1 MHGEG
6 KWRPFDRT
14 GVGTGFRIRASD
26 CWRIV
31 RRSRGVAMTIIKEE
45 DVVSLGISPAQCV
58 EWAKSSFLSKPR
70 ADMPP
75 KISVHPFQDS
85 FYTAMPCYHPDIGR
99 VGVKVISRV
108 VGGVP
113 AVKSKLMLFD
123 APTGEMLALIDT
135 NWVTSMRTGAVA
147 ALAAKTFASNFD
159 RATFGFV
166 GLGVIGKAVLR
177 CLLSIRKTPC
187 DIWLLKYKDQGV
199 RFSKDFESSDV
210 RFHVVDSREELIAN
224 TSVLFSCVTVMREQ
238 FLPADA
244 YPSGYLCV
252 PVHTQGFQDCDLVF
266 DRVFGDDARQ
276 MQDWKNF
283 SRFKEFAE
291 FSDVLLGKSEGR
303 RSAEERILS
312 YNYGL
317 GLHDLWF
324 ASRIYDMIVKG

>member
-1 MHGEG
+1 
-6 KWRPFDRT
+6 
-14 GVGTGFRIRASD
+14 
-26 CWRIV
+26 
-31 RRSRGVAMTIIKEE
+31 MTIIKEE
-45 DVVSLGISPAQCV
+45 DVVALGISPEQCV
-58 EWAKSSFLSKPR
+58 EWTMSSFLSKPM

-85 FYTAMPCYHPDIGR
+85 FYTSMPCFHPDIGR
-99 VGVKVISRV
+99 VGVKIISRV
-108 VGGVP
+108 VGCSP
-113 AVKSKLMLFD
+113 AVKSKLTLFD

-135 NWVTSMRTGAVA
+135 NWVTAMRTGGAA
-147 ALAAKTFASNFD
+147 ALAARTFASDFD
-159 RATFGFV
+159 KAAFGFV

-177 CLLSIRKTPC
+177 CLLAIREKPC
-187 DIWLLKYKDQGV
+187 DIWLLKYKDQAE
-199 RFSKDFESSDV
+199 RFAQEFESSDV
-210 RFHVVDSREELIAN
+210 RFHFAESRTELVSN

-238 FLPADA
+238 FLPVEA
-244 YPSGYLCV
+244 YPPGYLCV

-291 FSDVLLGKSEGR
+291 FSDVLLGKSDGR
-303 RSAEERILS
+303 RHASERILC

-324 ASRIYDMIVKG
+324 ASRIYDLMANGG